1 MEQEQRWIRRIQR
14 RQSAKDADALVR
26 KYYNEIYAYAYRQV
40 GNRETALDLT
50 QDIFISAL
58 RSLHTYDSARAAF
71 RTWLYRVATNKIIDH
86 RRRTVPPVLPLEDV
100 LLPDEQDFAG
110 QIERQSLL
118 DEIERYVSALDPDT
132 QQVYRLR
139 LYGEYTFPEIAAMLG
154 QPEAAV
160 KSRYYRLMQTL
171 RKEFRDAY

>member
-14 RQSAKDADALVR
+14 KQSTKDADALVR

-40 GNRETALDLT
+40 GSRENALDLT
-50 QDIFISAL
+50 QEIFISVL
-58 RSLHTYDSARAAF
+58 RSLPTYDGSRASF

-86 RRRTVPPVLPLEDV
+86 RRRAVPPAVPLDE
-100 LLPDEQDFAG
+100 LQLPDEQDFAG
-110 QIERQSLL
+110 QVERQSVLA
-118 DEIERYVSALDPDT
+118 EIERYVSALDPDT

>member
-14 RQSAKDADALVR
+14 RQSQKDADALVR

-50 QDIFISAL
+50 QEIFISAL
-58 RSLHTYDSARAAF
+58 RSLSAYDSARASF
-71 RTWLYRVATNKIIDH
+71 RTWLYRVATNKIIDY
-86 RRRTVPPVLPLEDV
+86 RRRTVPPAVPLDE
-100 LLPDEQDFAG
+100 LQLPDEQDFAG
-110 QIERQSLL
+110 QVERQSVL
-118 DEIERYVSALDPDT
+118 EAIERYVSGLPPDV

-139 LYGEYTFPEIAAMLG
+139 LYGEYTFPQIAAMLG

-160 KSRYYRLMQTL
+160 KSRYYRLMQAL

>member
-26 KYYNEIYAYAYRQV
+26 KYYNEIYAYVYRQV
-40 GNRETALDLT
+40 SCRETALDLT
-50 QDIFISAL
+50 QEIFIAVL
-58 RSLHTYDSARAAF
+58 RSLPSYDGARASF

-86 RRRTVPPVLPLEDV
+86 RRRAVPPAVPLDE
-100 LLPDEQDFAG
+100 LQLPDERDFAARV
-110 QIERQSLL
+110 ERQSLL
-118 DEIERYVSALDPDT
+118 EAIERYVSALEPDV
-132 QQVYRLR
+132 QQAFRLR

-171 RKEFRDAY
+171 RKEFRDAD

>member
-14 RQSAKDADALVR
+14 RQRAKDADALVR

-40 GNRETALDLT
+40 GERETALDLT
-50 QDIFISAL
+50 QEIFISVL
-58 RSLHTYDSARAAF
+58 RSLPTYDSSRASF
-71 RTWLYRVATNKIIDH
+71 RTWLYRVATNKIIDY
-86 RRRTVPPVLPLEDV
+86 RRRAVPAVLPLEAV
-100 LLPDEQDFAG
+100 VLPDEQDFAG
-110 QIERQSLL
+110 QIERQSVLA
-118 DEIERYVSALDPDT
+118 EIERYVSALDPDT

-139 LYGEYTFPEIAAMLG
+139 LYGEYTFPEIAGMLG